1 MYSKKTG
8 KLFEFSFAAPF
19 ILKGEANNRI
29 KFSKNYG
36 ALFGTIFQIMD
47 DLFDEENSFKEIGKT
62 PGKDKKQGKRTL
74 LSIIGKKNT
83 INFCEK
89 NIYNFIKKNKNE
101 FQKYPMLRD
110 LLYFNINRLK

>member
-19 ILKGEANNRI
+19 IIKDETNKRI
-29 KFSKNYG
+29 QFSKSYG

-47 DLFDEENSFKEIGKT
+47 DLFDEVNSFKEIGKT

-74 LSIIGKKNT
+74 LSVIGKKNT
-83 INFCEK
+83 ISFCEEH
-89 NIYNFIKKNKNE
+89 IHSFIKNNKNE
-101 FQKYPMLRD
+101 FHKNPMLKE
-110 LLYFNINRLK
+110 LLYFNVERLK